1 MVGIPQ
7 LRDAVH
13 PIRRAL
19 ATATRLRS
27 RPKILDLLFYE
38 MAFTGTENHLR
49 DEAPSF
55 AVCSCQQQ
63 LS

>member
-1 MVGIPQ
+1 M
-7 LRDAVH
+7 REAVH

-19 ATATRLRS
+19 ATASRLRS
-27 RPKILDLLFYE
+27 RPTKYLDLLFYE
-38 MAFTGTENHLR
+38 MAFTGTENHLPA
-49 DEAPSF
+49 EAPSF